1 MRNQS
6 EYDAKGIS
14 LGVGFN
20 AGKNDSQG
28 QKQPETVISKPNKI
42 DGHASSQVGVS
53 KSIGFGLDS
62 DKAKSTTQSG
72 INSSNL
78 TIRETVRQ
86 EELTG
91 KTAEQIKSEI
101 LTDVTTDTAREN
113 SGALN
118 NVFDKDKVQKEIN
131 LQMDVTKKF
140 DANRQEAKAEIN
152 KQIDEL
158 KAAGK
163 DASQWQKAGVLLDMV
178 SAGLSA
184 PTASGAGIA
193 ASTLSPAVSY
203 EIGQYFKGKDA
214 EGSAAHILAHTILGA
229 AVAATGGNNAL
240 SVGIAAGG
248 AEAAAPLL
256 AEYLYGKKA
265 KDLTASEKSTISSI
279 VGLAG
284 TAVGA
289 TTGDVSNTVQGGQ
302 SAQNAVENNYLTYKE
317 ALSREQTKAKLA
329 QCNQSK
335 KCNSAEISQLEL
347 SLQLLERK
355 DQVTDAKIIEVCGS
369 NPTSL
374 GCQQLKAQ
382 LKDAAASFY
391 FKQTD
396 PQYKDALTQEQKQN
410 LGLLTNL
417 PKHSLLPADHTQGNG
432 FINDV
437 APNVLTG
444 AEFLSG
450 AGLGRIAGGAIGA
463 LVGSG
468 QDGDIKGAVIGG
480 ALGVLGGT
488 KVPKGGTTTGA
499 EALNLVEA
507 NVSSKFTGKTSNSY
521 SEKSIF
527 NKYPNYTELKF
538 NSLDEQAKFLS
549 NSIEGL
555 SVNQAKIILE
565 TGVNKNTSIVLGGS
579 RIRGDNTINS
589 DIDVGFGS
597 LNSNQGWK
605 AIKQIQSKSNKLEGA
620 LKLEE
625 TRITPGNSTKSIPLI
640 KSPEEFFQRNGI
652 RGVNDSKAGQVYLG
666 SGSISVF
673 PDGRIEIMPPN
684 YKGN

>member
-1 MRNQS
+1 
-6 EYDAKGIS
+6 
-14 LGVGFN
+14 
-20 AGKNDSQG
+20 
-28 QKQPETVISKPNKI
+28 
-42 DGHASSQVGVS
+42 
-53 KSIGFGLDS
+53 
-62 DKAKSTTQSG
+62 
-72 INSSNL
+72 
-78 TIRETVRQ
+78 
-86 EELTG
+86 
-91 KTAEQIKSEI
+91 
-101 LTDVTTDTAREN
+101 
-113 SGALN
+113 
-118 NVFDKDKVQKEIN
+118 
-131 LQMDVTKKF
+131 
-140 DANRQEAKAEIN
+140 
-152 KQIDEL
+152 
-158 KAAGK
+158 
-163 DASQWQKAGVLLDMV
+163 MV
-178 SAGLSA
+178 
-184 PTASGAGIA
+184 
-193 ASTLSPAVSY
+193 
-203 EIGQYFKGKDA
+203 
-214 EGSAAHILAHTILGA
+214 
-229 AVAATGGNNAL
+229 
-240 SVGIAAGG
+240 
-248 AEAAAPLL
+248 
-256 AEYLYGKKA
+256 
-265 KDLTASEKSTISSI
+265 
-279 VGLAG
+279 
-284 TAVGA
+284 
-289 TTGDVSNTVQGGQ
+289 
-302 SAQNAVENNYLTYKE
+302 AQNAVENNYLTYKE

-374 GCQQLKAQ
+374 GCQALKAQ
-382 LKDAAASFY
+382 LKDAAASFF

-450 AGLGRIAGGAIGA
+450 AGLGKIAGGAIGA

-468 QDGDIKGAVIGG
+468 QDGDIKGAMIGG

-538 NSLDEQAKFLS
+538 NSIDEQAKFLS